1 MDQERTRGSLALVID
16 DDPEARRS
24 ARALLEARGYDVVH
38 ASNGLAALEL
48 IQRLP
53 ESFRLV
59 LTELDL
65 QGLPGTALIEAL
77 RLFRPDLPVL
87 CLSGRRSAVFAGGCL
102 EKPLRAGELD
112 VYLGALQGGMAPRWD
127 AVGAVTD
134 EQAIDRAKARYAL
147 GGDLVEAAL
156 ELARGIPSDE

>member
-1 MDQERTRGSLALVID
+1 MDEQRTGGSLALVIE

-38 ASNGLAALEL
+38 ASNGLAGLEL

-65 QGLPGTALIEAL
+65 QGLPGPALIEAL

-87 CLSGRRSAVFAGGCL
+87 CVSGRRSAVLAGGCL
-102 EKPLRAGELD
+102 EKPLRAEELD
-112 VYLGALQGGMAPRWD
+112 VQLGALQGGMAARWD
-127 AVGAVTD
+127 TSAVIAD
-134 EQAIDRAKARYAL
+134 EQAIARAKARYAL
-147 GGDLVEAAL
+147 AGDLVEAAL
-156 ELARGIPSDE
+156 ELARGAPGDE